1 MLWLIVAYERDGQFF
16 CCILLFF
23 IACCVAF
30 PFSTP
35 IKSFLQ
41 QESGS
46 ESEAEESGSEDSGSE
61 KVGF

>member
-1 MLWLIVAYERDGQFF
+1 MNAKDNFVCYTHIVF
-16 CCILLFF
+16 
-23 IACCVAF
+23 ACCGVF

>member
-1 MLWLIVAYERDGQFF
+1 MLRLIVAFEREGQLCLLHSFF
-16 CCILLFF
+16 FS
-23 IACCVAF
+23 ACCVT
-30 PFSTP
+30 FSFSIS

>member
-1 MLWLIVAYERDGQFF
+1 MNAMDNFF
-16 CCILLFF
+16 VVLFLFF
-23 IACCVAF
+23 IAWCGVF

>member
-1 MLWLIVAYERDGQFF
+1 MLRLIVAFEREGQF
-16 CCILLFF
+16 CLLHSFF
-23 IACCVAF
+23 FFACCVAF

>member
-1 MLWLIVAYERDGQFF
+1 MNAKYNFVCYTHIVF
-16 CCILLFF
+16 
-23 IACCVAF
+23 ACCVAF

>member
-1 MLWLIVAYERDGQFF
+1 MFVA
-16 CCILLFF
+16 LLFF
-23 IACCVAF
+23 SACCVTF
-30 PFSTP
+30 PFSIS

-61 KVGF
+61 KVGLKDMVENGDDVHEE

>member
-1 MLWLIVAYERDGQFF
+1 MNAKDNFVCCTLIFF
-16 CCILLFF
+16 
-23 IACCVAF
+23 ACCVAF

>member
-1 MLWLIVAYERDGQFF
+1 MLRLIVAYERDGQF
-16 CCILLFF
+16 CLLHSLFF
-23 IACCVAF
+23 ACCVAF

>member
-1 MLWLIVAYERDGQFF
+1 MNAKDNFV
-16 CCILLFF
+16 CCTLLFF
-23 IACCVAF
+23 SACCVT
-30 PFSTP
+30 FSFSIS

>member
-1 MLWLIVAYERDGQFF
+1 MNAMDNFFVA
-16 CCILLFF
+16 LFF
-23 IACCVAF
+23 FFACCVAF

-35 IKSFLQ
+35 IKTFLQ

>member
-1 MLWLIVAYERDGQFF
+1 MNAKDNFV
-16 CCILLFF
+16 CCTLLFF
-23 IACCVAF
+23 SGCCVT
-30 PFSTP
+30 FSFSIT